1 MQRTL
6 TSHTGAEFESGAVHR
21 ARGVNEAMPG
31 VEVDATGL
39 DDDGDG
45 WTGGHANVRHVNGT
59 LNTPQLPGVLGVL
72 PETANFPPLL
82 EIVINS
88 DPHNTVINC

>member
-31 VEVDATGL
+31 VEVDAAGL

-45 WTGGHANVRHVNGT
+45 WTA
-59 LNTPQLPGVLGVL
+59 
-72 PETANFPPLL
+72 PPRK
-82 EIVINS
+82 IAIKISMIAIQVAI
-88 DPHNTVINC
+88 